1 MLGVI
6 RGIYMLKSVWAVMV
20 ALLLGSILIS
30 MSGSDPIAAYAAL
43 FEGAFFEYYG
53 IASTLVKMSPLI
65 LAGLAVTVPLRAGLF
80 NIGAEGQ
87 IYMGALFATMAAL
100 FLPEMPG
107 WLHITIA
114 SLAGALGGALWAL
127 VPALLK
133 AYYKVNEIIVTLLMN
148 YVAINLVS
156 YAVSGPMM
164 AEDAP
169 YPYSDEIPEAT
180 FLPQIME
187 RTDAHLGVVIGIA
200 IAIVLFF
207 VFRRS
212 SLGFSLAT
220 VGHNAHAARY
230 AGMSVQ
236 RHIVVS
242 FLVAGALAGLAG
254 TFEVL
259 GVKYRLF
266 HMFSPG
272 YGYDG
277 VVVTFLAAGN
287 PLLVVIAATF
297 LAGLRSGAGIM
308 QRAVGIDTTVVEA
321 IQGLVVI
328 FVATG
333 LAFRFERTY
342 WAKVLDRRKQVDAEL
357 STGPPEGKGQG
368 P

>member
-1 MLGVI
+1 MLNVI
-6 RGIYMLKSVWAVMV
+6 RGIYLLKSVWAILA
-20 ALLLGSILIS
+20 ALLVGSILIS
-30 MSGSDPIAAYAAL
+30 MSGSNPIDAYAAL

-80 NIGAEGQ
+80 NIGVEGQ

-100 FLPEMPG
+100 FLPEMPS
-107 WLHITIA
+107 WLHILIA
-114 SLAGALGGALWAL
+114 SIAGALGGALWAL
-127 VPALLK
+127 LPALLK
-133 AYYKVNEIIVTLLMN
+133 AYYKINEIIVTLLMN
-148 YVAINLVS
+148 YVAINVVS
-156 YAVSGPMM
+156 YFVSGPMI

-169 YPYSDEIPEAT
+169 YPYSDEIPEAL

-187 RTDAHLGVVIGIA
+187 RTDAHLGVIIGVA
-200 IAIVLFF
+200 IAVV
-207 VFRRS
+207 VFLVFWRS
-212 SLGFSLAT
+212 SVGFSMST
-220 VGHNAHAARY
+220 VGRNTHAARY

-236 RHIVVS
+236 RHIVIS
-242 FLVAGALAGLAG
+242 FLVAGALGGLAG

-259 GVKYRLF
+259 GLKYRLF

-277 VVVTFLAAGN
+277 VVITFLAGGN
-287 PLLVVIAATF
+287 PLFVVLAAAF

-308 QRAVGIDTTVVEA
+308 QRAVGVDTTVVEA

-342 WAKVLDRRKQVDAEL
+342 WAKVLSRRKEVDVEL
-357 STGPPEGKGQG
+357 GGGAQANKGQG